1 MAVAICQSCQVTLE
15 MYSDLKMTVNLKSL
29 TETGKSGAYRSSTF
43 MGAVTVVNN
52 ITAYV
57 VRTLRL
63 LRVCRDRRQKP
74 FTVMVVEPMM

>member
-52 ITAYV
+52 IMEFSFVGPTWFESCDCSGYV
-57 VRTLRL
+57 ETE
-63 LRVCRDRRQKP
+63 DRSPSR
-74 FTVMVVEPMM
+74 